1 MRKHD
6 PSEVATQLVLASATM
21 PTNVEESL
29 NLIID
34 TSTLNVVTSPYL
46 HKVMPHVTQK
56 FIRMRKSQRP
66 FELLSQVKKDID
78 RKRPVI
84 IFSNKKATSDFVS
97 IFLHDHDIDN
107 VSMNKSALEKI
118 RRQQFQKFQTGQVNV
133 LSTTDLASRGL
144 DTKRV
149 NTFLVNI
156 SILECKIGINLGY
169 FIYYFQ
175 ACHVINF
182 EFPMFISD
190 YIHRC
195 GRIGRYTS
203 ATDCRVTNFISG
215 IGQLDLVRKIE
226 HAVRTNGTLPN
237 VNANI
242 HRIIC
247 DRILRDMEK
256 EEGALM
262 DELKN
267 GA

>member
-6 PSEVATQLVLASATM
+6 PNEVATQLVLASATM

-34 TSTLNVVTSPYL
+34 TSTLNAVTSPYL
-46 HKVMPHVTQK
+46 HKVMPHITQK
-56 FIRMRKSQRP
+56 FIRIRKSQRP
-66 FELLSQVKKDID
+66 FELLSLVKKDID
-78 RKRPVI
+78 KKRPVI
-84 IFSNKKATSDFVS
+84 IFSNKKATSDYVS
-97 IFLHDHDIDN
+97 IFLNDHDIDS
-107 VSMNKSALEKI
+107 VSMNKTALEKI

-149 NTFLVNI
+149 NTFLFQQFHFRMKR
-156 SILECKIGINLGY
+156 SINFGCFLS
-169 FIYYFQ
+169 FQ

-182 EFPMFISD
+182 EFPMFIAD

-203 ATDCRVTNFISG
+203 ATNCRVTNFISG

-226 HAVRTNGTLPN
+226 HTVRTNGTLPN

-247 DRILRDMEK
+247 DRIIRDMER
-256 EEGALM
+256 EENALM

-267 GA
+267 DT